1 MKHTIL
7 SLFETYII
15 KIKDGLVFLY
25 KFLIQAKSFD
35 EDTRRREFILNLIL
49 LGSILL
55 IICSNII
62 ILTSHLGD
70 RSTENY
76 ISLLPFSLLTL
87 IFIILF
93 ITSRLGK
100 ITFVSYCLVILYLLG
115 TSYGAFRWGVI
126 LPAVMLSYA
135 LLITISSILLNSRMG
150 VIITGISMLSL
161 LFFGY
166 NEIQLNSLPRWR
178 HEVLVLSDLIEY
190 SIILLVIAIVSW
202 LSSREIEKSL
212 KRARSSEKELRAE
225 RDSLE
230 VTIAERT
237 KDLEIA
243 QSEKMSQLYRFAEFG
258 RLSSGLFHDLINP
271 LTSVAL
277 NLSNIKESV
286 HPDVRIVK
294 EDLHRAVIASEK
306 IDGLINVIGNQIRS
320 EAAIT
325 LFSVEKTIRDVFKL
339 FSHKSL
345 VSNIP
350 LIFSGDKDITI
361 HGNYHKFQQIITNL
375 ISNAFDSY
383 NQYNSLPKNL
393 PITVHASILN
403 NHIHITISDHGHGIS
418 EEVLPRIFDPFFSTK
433 PTSRGMGLGLSMV
446 KTIVTDD
453 FNGAISV
460 ESKIQ
465 TGTTFTIIIP
475 EHTNSV

>member
-1 MKHTIL
+1 MKRNIP
-7 SLFETYII
+7 SLNKIYSI
-15 KIKDGLVFLY
+15 KLKNFLIFLY
-25 KFLIQAKSFD
+25 RFLIQPKSID

-62 ILTSHLGD
+62 VLSSHLGD

-76 ISLLPFSLLTL
+76 INLLPFSLITL
-87 IFIILF
+87 LF
-93 ITSRLGK
+93 ISLFIASRLGK

-126 LPAVMLSYA
+126 LPAVILSYA
-135 LLITISSILLNSRMG
+135 LLITISSILLSSRMG
-150 VIITGISMLSL
+150 IMITGISILSL

-166 NEIQLNSLPRWR
+166 NEVRLNSLPHWR

-212 KRARSSEKELRAE
+212 RRARSSEKELRAE

-237 KDLEIA
+237 KELEIA
-243 QSEKMSQLYRFAEFG
+243 QSEKISQLYRFAEFG

-277 NLSNIKESV
+277 NLSNIKESI

-306 IDGLINVIGNQIRS
+306 MDGLINIIGNQIRS
-320 EAAIT
+320 EGAIT
-325 LFSVEKTIRDVFKL
+325 LFSIGKIITDVFKL

-350 LIFSGDKDITI
+350 LIFSSDKEITI
-361 HGNYHKFQQIITNL
+361 YGNYHKFQQIITNL

-383 NQYNSLPKNL
+383 NQDNNLPKNL
-393 PITVHASILN
+393 PITVHASILDSY
-403 NHIHITISDHGHGIS
+403 IHITISDHGQGIA
-418 EEVLPRIFDPFFSTK
+418 EEILPRIFEPFFSTK
-433 PTSRGMGLGLSMV
+433 PTSKGMGLGLSMV

-460 ESKIQ
+460 DSKIQ